1 MTAVGV
7 TPPELAQRARRIG
20 EEIAGPAADA
30 VDREAR
36 FPAETIAALKAEGML
51 GALVPPEQG
60 GRGASLSEA
69 GDTVF
74 AIGLHCAS
82 SAMILAMHH
91 LQVACLARHGRN
103 EVLREFL
110 RELADRQ
117 LLVASATTE
126 AGVGGKLRTSLCAVE
141 RQGDRISLAKQA
153 PVISYG
159 AHADAV
165 LVTAR
170 RNPDSPPSDQVL
182 VLCRPPG
189 LTLEQMSEWD
199 TLGFRGTCSPGFM
212 LQAEEPADHLLSDS
226 FGDIAAQ
233 TMLPVSHILWGHVWL
248 GLAASALAKARSY
261 VQGEARKQPGV
272 SPPGA
277 LRLAEAMTQYQQLE
291 SLVRGAAQRFD
302 RRPPDEPAGM
312 GDAIALNSL
321 KVGAST
327 LLIDIV
333 SRALAICGMA
343 GYREGSPYSLGRH
356 LRDAHGAALMVNN
369 DRILGDNAQM
379 LLVYKEQP

>member
-1 MTAVGV
+1 MTALGV
-7 TPPELAQRARRIG
+7 APNDLAQRARRIG
-20 EEIAGPAADA
+20 EGIAGPAADD
-30 VDREAR
+30 VDRQAR
-36 FPAETIAALKAEGML
+36 FPTETIEALKSEGIL
-51 GALVPPEQG
+51 GALVPPELG
-60 GRGASLSEA
+60 GWGSSLTEA

-103 EVLREFL
+103 HLLRDFQRDVVE
-110 RELADRQ
+110 RQ
-117 LLVASATTE
+117 LLLASATTE

-141 RQGDRISLAKQA
+141 RDGDLVSLTKQA

-159 AHADAV
+159 AQADAV

-170 RNPDSPPSDQVL
+170 RTAESPPSDQVL

-189 LTLEQMSEWD
+189 LVLEQMSEWD

-212 LQAEEPADHLLSDS
+212 LEARGPADQVLSDP
-226 FGDIAAQ
+226 FADIAAQ

-248 GLAASALAKARSY
+248 GLAASALTRARSY

-272 SPPGA
+272 APPGA
-277 LRLAEAMTQYQQLE
+277 LRLAEAMTLYQQME
-291 SLVRGAAQRFD
+291 SLVHEAAHRYD
-302 RRPPDEPAGM
+302 RRPAGEPVGM
-312 GDAIALNSL
+312 GDAVALNSL
-321 KVGAST
+321 KVGASS

-333 SRALAICGMA
+333 SRSLSICGMA

>member
-7 TPPELAQRARRIG
+7 APSDLARRARRIG
-20 EEIAGPAADA
+20 EEVAGPAADE
-30 VDREAR
+30 VDRQAR
-36 FPAETIAALKAEGML
+36 FPVETIEALKGEGIL
-51 GALVPPEQG
+51 GALVPPELG
-60 GRGASLSEA
+60 GWGTSLAEA

-103 EVLREFL
+103 HLLRDFQRDLME
-110 RELADRQ
+110 RQ

-126 AGVGGKLRTSLCAVE
+126 AGVGGRLRTSLCAVE
-141 RQGDRISLAKQA
+141 HDGHLVSLTKQA

-170 RNPDSPPSDQVL
+170 RGPDSPPSDQVL
-182 VLCRPPG
+182 MLCRPPG
-189 LTLEQMSEWD
+189 LVLEQMSEWD

-212 LQAEEPADHLLSDS
+212 LEATGPADLVLSDP

-248 GLAASALAKARSY
+248 GLAASALGKARSY

-272 SPPGA
+272 APPGA
-277 LRLAEAMTQYQQLE
+277 LRLAEATTLYQQME
-291 SLVRGAAQRFD
+291 SLVHGATQRYD
-302 RRPPDEPAGM
+302 QRAAGEPVKM
-312 GDAIALNSL
+312 GDTLALNSL
-321 KVGAST
+321 KVGASN
-327 LLIDIV
+327 LLVDIV
-333 SRALAICGMA
+333 SRSLAICGMA

-379 LLVYKEQP
+379 LLVVKEEP

>member
-1 MTAVGV
+1 VTALGV
-7 TPPELAQRARRIG
+7 APSDLAQRARRIG
-20 EEIAGPAADA
+20 EGIAGPAADD
-30 VDREAR
+30 VDRQAR
-36 FPAETIAALKAEGML
+36 FPTETIGALKSEGIL
-51 GALVPPEQG
+51 GALVPPELG
-60 GRGASLSEA
+60 GWGSSLTEA

-103 EVLREFL
+103 HLLRDFQRDVVE
-110 RELADRQ
+110 RQ
-117 LLVASATTE
+117 LLLASATTE

-141 RQGDRISLAKQA
+141 RDGDLVSLTKQA

-159 AHADAV
+159 AQADAV
-165 LVTAR
+165 LATAR
-170 RNPDSPPSDQVL
+170 RTAESPPSDQVL

-189 LTLEQMSEWD
+189 LVLEQMSEWD

-212 LQAEEPADHLLSDS
+212 LEAKGPADQVLSDP
-226 FGDIAAQ
+226 FADIAAQ

-248 GLAASALAKARSY
+248 GLAASALARARSY

-272 SPPGA
+272 APPGA
-277 LRLAEAMTQYQQLE
+277 LRLAEAMTLYQQMA
-291 SLVRGAAQRFD
+291 SLVHGAAERYDQR
-302 RRPPDEPAGM
+302 PAGEPVGM
-312 GDAIALNSL
+312 GDSVALNSL
-321 KVGAST
+321 KVGASS
-327 LLIDIV
+327 LVIDIV
-333 SRALAICGMA
+333 SRSLAICGMA

-379 LLVYKEQP
+379 LLVYKEHP